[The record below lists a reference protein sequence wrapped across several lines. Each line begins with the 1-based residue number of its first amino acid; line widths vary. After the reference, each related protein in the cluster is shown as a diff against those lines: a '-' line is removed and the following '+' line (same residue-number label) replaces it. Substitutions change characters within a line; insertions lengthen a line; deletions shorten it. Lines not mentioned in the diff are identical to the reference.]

1 MRVASSLRLS
11 CMASDHNFLVFSI
24 GTVVLTVYKCIIC
37 VRCNLTPLNCPPRIT
52 TCAMNATMVGIRF
65 KILLAVLNGRT
76 FTAARDHAGAIVGTA
91 FTSGLK
97 FWTLING
104 LIFAFV
110 PLEFRVL
117 WGNLA
122 AVGWGAYISML
133 ASNAAKALK

>member
-1 MRVASSLRLS
+1 
-11 CMASDHNFLVFSI
+11 
-24 GTVVLTVYKCIIC
+24 
-37 VRCNLTPLNCPPRIT
+37 
-52 TCAMNATMVGIRF
+52 
-65 KILLAVLNGRT
+65 
-76 FTAARDHAGAIVGTA
+76 VGTA

-117 WGNLA
+117 WGNFA

-133 ASNAAKALK
+133 ASNAAKAIGK